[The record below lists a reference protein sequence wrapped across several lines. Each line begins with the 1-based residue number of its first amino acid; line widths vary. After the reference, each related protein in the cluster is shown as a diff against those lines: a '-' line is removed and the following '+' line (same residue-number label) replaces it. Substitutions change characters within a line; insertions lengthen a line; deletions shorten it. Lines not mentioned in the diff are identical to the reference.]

1 MNKFVCDNKSC
12 NLQKSSKLAKC
23 KECSKQYCSKVCMK
37 QHKCKSNDIK
47 ELKPP
52 LNISRKSSQMSR
64 FIKPGIMLKEL
75 KNDPLYNFLNFEIVK
90 IGKNPQ
96 ILGNGLYGDIFLA
109 KNRKNNKLYAIKQ
122 V

>member
-1 MNKFVCDNKSC
+1 
-12 NLQKSSKLAKC
+12 
-23 KECSKQYCSKVCMK
+23 MK